1 MSTSSLIFRIKYSIV
16 LILIS
21 FTSCIGQD
29 TFSIVAVDPKTGE
42 VGSAGASCVDLSNFP
57 NFATGFLGELFPEE
71 GAINSQATYLSQ
83 NQTNARNRFNNGET
97 PQEIIDWLVANDAQN
112 QSQQRQYGIVRL
124 VDGTPQ
130 SAAHT
135 GVACLDYKNHITGPN
150 YSIQGN
156 ILLGQGILDSMEAR
170 FLRAEGDL
178 ACKLMAAMEGAN
190 VIGADSRCT
199 GNGTSS
205 LFAFLKVAQPSDIF
219 GNPALSLGVRLQN
232 GQGIEPIDRLQ
243 DDFNV
248 VHGCTSSILQNVEF
262 DNLFQVYPNPADD
275 QLTIKSL
282 NEEEYRYKILDL
294 NGKILLLGNLSNEE
308 IIDLSKFTN
317 GNYILELL
325 RDQKSFSKIFS
336 KN

>member
-178 ACKLMAAMEGAN
+178 ACKLMAAMQGAN

-205 LFAFLKVAQPSDIF
+205 LFAFLKVAQPNDIF

-248 VHGCTSSILQNVEF
+248 AHSCTSSILQNVEF

>member
-1 MSTSSLIFRIKYSIV
+1 MSTSSLIFRIKYIIV
-16 LILIS
+16 LILLS

-42 VGSAGASCVDLSNFP
+42 VGSAGASCVDLTNFP

-97 PQEIIDWLVANDAQN
+97 PQEIIDWLVANDVQN

-178 ACKLMAAMEGAN
+178 ACKLMAAMQGAN

-205 LFAFLKVAQPSDIF
+205 LFAFLKVAQPNDIF

-232 GQGIEPIDRLQ
+232 GQEIEPIDRLQ